1 MILSAGTPSTS
12 HGGADGDFFGGKF
25 PISLFIIIIFE
36 DINDI
41 LFAGLTNKERT
52 INCEGVGERHLLYRL
67 LLQVKSFVKSPFI
80 SERKP
85 GLNDRFGV
93 LIALLDL
100 TCSVRFMISNGEYMI
115 GIAFQVFKWL
125 MMTSYELLYS
135 CLIIRNYFFKTFFY
149 SEIDTLPK
157 SYLFFFTQ

>member
-1 MILSAGTPSTS
+1 MTPSAGTPSTS
-12 HGGADGDFFGGKF
+12 HGGTDGDFFGGEF
-25 PISLFIIIIFE
+25 PISLIFFIIIFILE

-85 GLNDRFGV
+85 GLNDRFG
-93 LIALLDL
+93 
-100 TCSVRFMISNGEYMI
+100 F
-115 GIAFQVFKWL
+115 
-125 MMTSYELLYS
+125 
-135 CLIIRNYFFKTFFY
+135 
-149 SEIDTLPK
+149 
-157 SYLFFFTQ
+157 